1 MGANGLKS
9 DFGGH
14 DNKHHQ
20 NIYAFVSVCF
30 GAPMPFRYFHG
41 FNDAFVNNT
50 CAFERAM
57 RHSLCIF
64 SSTVLHRYRTMYKYA
79 LAETTHTAHS
89 ATGIA
94 VGQGLGVGVYS
105 SDCLLDQ
112 SWNVSQNRVLT
123 QTGQAEI
130 CGKPWADWFS
140 PSNYTGQDYN
150 STLGK
155 WPSDTE
161 LVGWA
166 ELLLDFHVNNTY

>member
-14 DNKHHQ
+14 DNKHFQ

-41 FNDAFVNNT
+41 FNDAYVNNT
-50 CAFERAM
+50 CAFQTPHALSAALL
-57 RHSLCIF
+57 SLNVLF
-64 SSTVLHRYRTMYKYA
+64 SMLMCMHACVNGTLDSTARP
-79 LAETTHTAHS
+79 
-89 ATGIA
+89 TGIA

-112 SWNVSQNRVLT
+112 SWNVSHNRVLT
-123 QTGQAEI
+123 QTGQAMI
-130 CGKPWADWFS
+130 CGKPWQEWFS
-140 PSNYTGQDYN
+140 KNYTGHD
-150 STLGK
+150 SKSSLGK
-155 WPSDTE
+155 WPSDSE

-166 ELLLDFHVNNTY
+166 EAMLDFHVNSTL